1 MGTRAIPPALA
12 GLAAWFTQNDSLCI
26 ATVAAPLEIREA
38 GSLVCR
44 WRGR

>member
-1 MGTRAIPPALA
+1 MGTRAIPPALT
-12 GLAAWFTQNDSLCI
+12 GLAAWFTVLTAE
-26 ATVAAPLEIREA
+26 ATQVATSLEIREA